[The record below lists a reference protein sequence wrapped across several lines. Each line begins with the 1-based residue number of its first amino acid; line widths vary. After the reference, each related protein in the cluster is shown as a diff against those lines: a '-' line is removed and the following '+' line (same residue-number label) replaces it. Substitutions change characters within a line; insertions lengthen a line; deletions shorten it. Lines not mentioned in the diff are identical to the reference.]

1 MNNGMNYTNDLN
13 DSSNYSSR
21 KILRGYKIGLLI
33 VLTVSICLIVTFG
46 INAYEVSQ
54 IDPFEKEGSTLPSDY
69 LLSSAKTYFDFD
81 ATKLPSAVGECINV
95 TLDTI
100 KREHL
105 ISDVKYYNKCD
116 GANTYVRVC
125 KLESGNYHFEV
136 SLACDDKTTVAVGS
150 QVQIEDESEIID
162 KTNARVNFTY
172 KAARLDTSD
181 VVFGETQTYWQDEIP
196 EELEYKVVKET
207 TYYRYRTQLFK
218 WSGDVKSYYPYNQT
232 DCEKVIEYYK
242 DTPDSNYPFKEVS
255 QNYAYKWYIQN
266 EEDGPK
272 YYYPSGSTNPDDE
285 NTYYLVAPVMGAK
298 RDDST
303 KTYAARYYN
312 VTTTNESDY
321 YAVAPSENATR
332 LDTTMI
338 WSDWSSYSLLVP
350 SFSKGTVSEVE
361 QRVQVELVPV
371 VSGSIDE
378 NSWTDISDRYLSEEE
393 LLKELQ
399 SLGYDVQSI
408 SDVSS
413 LRDVSYEVFQTYQD
427 TTSA

>member
-1 MNNGMNYTNDLN
+1 
-13 DSSNYSSR
+13 
-21 KILRGYKIGLLI
+21 
-33 VLTVSICLIVTFG
+33 
-46 INAYEVSQ
+46 
-54 IDPFEKEGSTLPSDY
+54 
-69 LLSSAKTYFDFD
+69 
-81 ATKLPSAVGECINV
+81 
-95 TLDTI
+95 
-100 KREHL
+100 
-105 ISDVKYYNKCD
+105 
-116 GANTYVRVC
+116 
-125 KLESGNYHFEV
+125 
-136 SLACDDKTTVAVGS
+136 
-150 QVQIEDESEIID
+150 
-162 KTNARVNFTY
+162 
-172 KAARLDTSD
+172 
-181 VVFGETQTYWQDEIP
+181 
-196 EELEYKVVKET
+196 
-207 TYYRYRTQLFK
+207 
-218 WSGDVKSYYPYNQT
+218 
-232 DCEKVIEYYK
+232 
-242 DTPDSNYPFKEVS
+242 
-255 QNYAYKWYIQN
+255 
-266 EEDGPK
+266 
-272 YYYPSGSTNPDDE
+272 
-285 NTYYLVAPVMGAK
+285 MGAK

-413 LRDVSYEVFQTYQD
+413 LRDISYEVFQTYQD